1 MRVVIINETFSPNM
15 GYLGTMLPK
24 YLSRFGVEVHVLA
37 TDLPAYHGLD
47 EFRNGTPNFLR
58 EQSFPAGTMRQ
69 VDGYTVH
76 IQAHSRLFGHV
87 RMKQLRQ
94 KLVQLKPDV
103 VYCVLAIGWM
113 PLESALLKLW
123 AHYKLFTGSHT
134 TMLAFESTKPNREPF
149 SYRFRQF
156 AMRWLPGRFVS
167 LFTQK
172 CYCPTSDSA
181 EVAVQHFGVQK
192 SKTEVVY
199 LGVDR
204 ELFFP
209 IETES
214 DRESRRSIRCELKV
228 AEADVVCI
236 YTGKM
241 TEAKNPLLL
250 ARAIARM
257 RLEGRSYLGLFI
269 GDGAQRARIAQ
280 SEACTVMGFMD
291 FNLLGPYYRAS
302 DIAVWPTSES
312 TSMLD
317 AVACGL
323 PIVVSDRIY
332 QDHVSGNGLAYYMN
346 DLESLCNALR
356 QLDDPKRRRALGEVG
371 AKKMREHFTWDIAA
385 RKRFEDFSA
394 ALPLRSI
401 GSQRS

>member
-1 MRVVIINETFSPNM
+1 MRVVIINETFSPSM

-24 YLSRFGVEVHVLA
+24 YLRRFGVDVHVLA

-58 EQSFPAGTMRQ
+58 QQSFPAGTVRH

-76 IQAHSRLFGHV
+76 IQAHSRLFGHI
-87 RMKQLRQ
+87 RMRQLRQ
-94 KLVQLKPDV
+94 KLIQLKPDI

-123 AHYKLFTGSHT
+123 AHYRLFTGSHT
-134 TMLAFESTKPNREPF
+134 TLLAFEASRPNRERF
-149 SYRFRQF
+149 LYRVRQF

-167 LFTQK
+167 MFTEK
-172 CYCPTSDSA
+172 CYCPTSDCVD
-181 EVAVQHFGVQK
+181 VAVRYFGVQR

-199 LGVDR
+199 LGIDR

-209 IETES
+209 VETES
-214 DRESRRSIRCELKV
+214 DLESRRSIRRDLKI
-228 AEADVVCI
+228 AEPDVVCI

-241 TEAKNPLLL
+241 TEAKNPLIL
-250 ARAIARM
+250 ARAIAQM
-257 RLEGRSYLGLFI
+257 RIEGRSFFGLFI

-280 SEACTVMGFMD
+280 SEGCSVMDFMD
-291 FNLLGPYYRAS
+291 FSKLGPYYRAC

-332 QDHVSGNGLAYYMN
+332 QDHVSGNGLAYCMN

-356 QLDDPKRRRALGEVG
+356 RLDDPELRQTLGEIG
-371 AKKMREHFTWDIAA
+371 ARKMREHFTWDIAA

-394 ALPLRSI
+394 ALVGTR
-401 GSQRS
+401 R

>member
-1 MRVVIINETFSPNM
+1 MRVVIINETFSPKM
-15 GYLGTMLPK
+15 GYIGTMLPK
-24 YLSRFGVEVHVLA
+24 YLSRFGIEVHVLA

-47 EFRNGTPNFLR
+47 EFRSGAPDFLSQ
-58 EQSFPAGTMRQ
+58 QSLPAGSVRPM
-69 VDGYTVH
+69 DGYTVH
-76 IQAHSRLFGHV
+76 IQAHSRLFGYV

-94 KLVQLKPDV
+94 KLIQLKPDV
-103 VYCVLAIGWM
+103 VYCILAIGWM
-113 PLESALLKLW
+113 PLETALLKFW
-123 AHYKLFTGSHT
+123 MQYKLFTGSHT
-134 TMLAFESTKPNREPF
+134 TFLAFEATKPNRERF
-149 SYRFRQF
+149 LYRFRHI
-156 AMRWLPGRFVS
+156 AIRWLPGRFVS

-172 CYCPTSDSA
+172 CYCPTSDCV
-181 EVAVQHFGVQK
+181 EVAVRYFGVQK

-209 IETES
+209 ARTES
-214 DRESRRSIRCELKV
+214 DRESRRSLRRELRV
-228 AEADVVCI
+228 EDEGIICI

-241 TEAKNPLLL
+241 TESKNPLLL

-257 RLEGRSYLGLFI
+257 RLEGRPFFGLFI
-269 GDGAQRARIAQ
+269 GEGAQRVRV
-280 SEACTVMGFMD
+280 SESGACMVIDFMD
-291 FNLLGPYYRAS
+291 FNKLGPYYRAC

-332 QDHVSGNGLAYYMN
+332 QDHVSGNGLAYRMN
-346 DLESLCNALR
+346 DLESLCAALR
-356 QLDDPKRRRALGEVG
+356 QLDNPELRQRFGEIG
-371 AKKMREHFTWDIAA
+371 ARKMQERFAWDIAA

-394 ALPLRSI
+394 VLRR
-401 GSQRS
+401 GKVQ